1 MASQDYLMPFPR
13 YVGVVTEVQMV
24 MLLNACFLGL
34 DELNCLGVVLQPLKI
49 IKDYMNFC
57 IVELRIQSNKLL
69 QQKGGSSTC
78 WSVRAKVFYE

>member
-1 MASQDYLMPFPR
+1 MPFPR
-13 YVGVVTEVQMV
+13 YVGVVTEVHMV
-24 MLLNACFLGL
+24 MLLNACFLGP

>member
-1 MASQDYLMPFPR
+1 MPFPR

-69 QQKGGSSTC
+69 QQKGGSST

>member
-1 MASQDYLMPFPR
+1 MPFPR